1 MKSKNKLDS
10 VETEILLESL
20 EDIIQEYRRLSL
32 IEEPSEQQSEKLLAI
47 LELAQY
53 DNQVAEAIE
62 KTDLEIAEELERRDK
77 LNFYQELEQFQ
88 SLAPSSELLISD
100 LELGDKDDS

>member
-88 SLAPSSELLISD
+88 SLALPSELLISD